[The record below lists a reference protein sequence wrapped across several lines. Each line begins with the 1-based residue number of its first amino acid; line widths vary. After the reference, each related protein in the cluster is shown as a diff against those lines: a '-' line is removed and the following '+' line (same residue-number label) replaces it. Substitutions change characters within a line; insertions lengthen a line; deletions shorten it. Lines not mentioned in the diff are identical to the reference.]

1 MAHSG
6 ETGSSCQV
14 SVGFLPGLVKSL
26 LLRRVQRAREREEM
40 TTQPHWSQVQ
50 DRGRGGGGRENE
62 TVCLTAEYSPS
73 ICCTSL

>member
-26 LLRRVQRAREREEM
+26 LLRRVQRARERG
-40 TTQPHWSQVQ
+40 
-50 DRGRGGGGRENE
+50 DDY
-62 TVCLTAEYSPS
+62 TAP
-73 ICCTSL
+73 LVPGAG